1 LPEGRRPHTSAVAGG
16 MKPAVA
22 PDRRLGRRIV
32 ALFVPYRARVLLVFV
47 VIVVSSALSVVG
59 ALLIKVVFDKALFP
73 PGGPNLAL
81 LVELVGALIAIPI
94 LTGLLNIV
102 QTYYTN
108 WIGNRVLRDLRDR
121 LFGHL
126 ERMSLAF
133 FTATRTGEVQSR
145 LANDVGGVQ
154 TTITNTAST
163 VVSNVV
169 VVGSTI
175 VAMLILSP
183 ILTALSVAVVPVFV
197 VLSNRVGRTRRR
209 ARSATQVSLAEMSA
223 ITQETLSVSGVLLA
237 KVFGRQDREIARYRT
252 ENARQADLQ
261 VRQAMTG
268 RGFFA
273 VTQAFFGISP
283 ALLYLVAGLE
293 IHNGHSSLSAG
304 TIVAFTTLQT
314 RLLQPIIQL
323 LQVSVDVQ
331 SSVALFGRVF
341 EYLDL
346 RPEITD
352 RPGAIDLP
360 AAQVRGE
367 VALERVWFTYGP
379 GEGSAANGGS
389 PPHWALQDV
398 SLRVEPG
405 QLAAL
410 VGPSGAGKTTISY
423 LIPRLYDATEGA
435 VMLDG
440 HDVRDL
446 TLQSIAGI
454 CGVVTQE
461 SYLFHASVR
470 ENLRY
475 GNPGATDAEVEQAAR
490 AAYIHDRIV
499 ELDDGYETIVGERG
513 YRFSGGE
520 RQRLAIARVILKD
533 PKVLVLD
540 EATSALDTESE
551 RIVQRALESVM
562 RGRTTIAIAH
572 RLSTIRAADVIFVV
586 DQGQIVES
594 GSHEDLLAQHGLYA
608 RLYEEQFGS
617 GAVQAFCSDGIV
629 LADGRCVRPATT
641 GAEAQADA
649 PMHVNGDGVSL
660 RAGPMPAES

>member
-1 LPEGRRPHTSAVAGG
+1 MASVPVAERSGTAG
-16 MKPAVA
+16 S
-22 PDRRLGRRIV
+22 DRLGRRIAALFRPYRSRV
-32 ALFVPYRARVLLVFV
+32 ALIVG
-47 VIVVSSALSVVG
+47 VIVVSSGLSVVG

-73 PGGPNLAL
+73 RGGPNLRL
-81 LVELVGALIAIPI
+81 LFELVGVLIAIPI
-94 LTGLLNIV
+94 ITGVLNIV

-108 WIGNRVLRDLRDR
+108 WVGNRVMRDLRDR

-133 FTATRTGEVQSR
+133 FTGTRTGEVQSR

-154 TTITNTAST
+154 TTITETASS

-183 ILTALSVAVVPVFV
+183 VLTALSVAIVPGFV
-197 VLSNRVGRTRRR
+197 LLSNRVGHARR
-209 ARSATQVSLAEMSA
+209 AARRETQVSLAEMSA
-223 ITQETLSVSGVLLA
+223 ITQETLSVSGILLS
-237 KVFGRQDREIARYRT
+237 KVFGRQDREIDRYGA

-273 VTQAFFGISP
+273 VTQAFFGIAP

-293 IHNGHSSLSAG
+293 LHGGSGLSAG

-314 RLLQPIIQL
+314 RLLQPINQL

-352 RPGAIDLP
+352 RPGALQLT
-360 AAQVRGE
+360 AAEVRGE
-367 VALERVWFTYGP
+367 VELEHVSFAYGP
-379 GEGSAANGGS
+379 GEGAAQNGSA
-389 PPHWALQDV
+389 PRHWALRDV
-398 SLRVEPG
+398 NMSVEPG

-435 VMLDG
+435 VRIDG

-446 TLQSIAGI
+446 TLASIAQI

-470 ENLRY
+470 DNLRY
-475 GNPGATDAEVEQAAR
+475 GRPDATDAEVEEAAR
-490 AAYIHDRIV
+490 AAYIDDRIA
-499 ELDDGYETIVGERG
+499 ELDDGYDTVVGERG

-562 RGRTTIAIAH
+562 EGRTTIAIAH
-572 RLSTIRAADVIFVV
+572 RLSTIRAADVIFVLDHGEV
-586 DQGQIVES
+586 VER
-594 GSHEDLLAQHGLYA
+594 GSHDQLIEQGGVYA

-617 GAVQAFCSDGIV
+617 GAVEAFCSDGVV
-629 LADGRCVRPATT
+629 LADGRCVRPAAPSSAYTST
-641 GAEAQADA
+641 AALRDGRAGADH
-649 PMHVNGDGVSL
+649 MGMDHGGDGV
-660 RAGPMPAES
+660 RAARG

>member
-1 LPEGRRPHTSAVAGG
+1 MASVPVGEGPDGTPESG
-16 MKPAVA
+16 
-22 PDRRLGRRIV
+22 RLGRRIV
-32 ALFVPYRARVLLVFV
+32 ALFRPYRTRVGLIVG
-47 VIVVSSALSVVG
+47 VIVVSSGLSVVG

-73 PGGPNLAL
+73 SGGPNLTL
-81 LVELVGALIAIPI
+81 LVELVAVLIAIPI
-94 LTGLLNIV
+94 ITGVLNIV
-102 QTYYTN
+102 QTYFTN
-108 WIGNRVLRDLRDR
+108 WVGNRVMRDLRDR

-133 FTATRTGEVQSR
+133 FTGTRTGEVQSR

-154 TTITNTAST
+154 TTITDTASS

-169 VVGSTI
+169 VVASTI
-175 VAMLILSP
+175 VAMVILSP
-183 ILTALSVAVVPVFV
+183 TLTLLSVAVVPVFV
-197 VLSNRVGRTRRR
+197 VLSNRVGRTRRE
-209 ARSATQVSLAEMSA
+209 ARRETQVSLAEMSA
-223 ITQETLSVSGVLLA
+223 ITQESLSVSGILLA
-237 KVFGRQDREIARYRT
+237 KVFGRQDREVKRYEA
-252 ENARQADLQ
+252 ENARQASLQ

-273 VTQAFFGISP
+273 LTQAFFGIAP

-293 IHNGHSSLSAG
+293 LHAGTSGLSAG

-314 RLLQPIIQL
+314 RLLNPINQL

-331 SSVALFGRVF
+331 SSVALFARVF

-346 RPEITD
+346 TPEITD
-352 RPGAIDLP
+352 HPGAVQLP
-360 AAQVRGE
+360 AREVSGE
-367 VALERVWFTYGP
+367 VQLDRVWFAYGP
-379 GEGSAANGGS
+379 GEGSTQNGNS
-389 PPHWALQDV
+389 PRHWALRDLG
-398 SLRVEPG
+398 LRVEPG

-435 VMLDG
+435 VRIDG
-440 HDVRDL
+440 HDVREL
-446 TLQSIAGI
+446 TLASIADI

-475 GNPGATDAEVEQAAR
+475 GRPNATDAQVEQAAR

-499 ELDDGYETIVGERG
+499 ELDDGYDTIVGERG

-572 RLSTIRAADVIFVV
+572 RLSTIRAADVIYVL
-586 DQGQIVES
+586 DRGQVAER
-594 GSHEDLLAQHGLYA
+594 GSHDALVEQGGLYA

-629 LADGRCVRPATT
+629 LADGRCVRPAMAEVATEPDLSSHVDGTAGALPARRTT
-641 GAEAQADA
+641 
-649 PMHVNGDGVSL
+649 
-660 RAGPMPAES
+660 PA

>member
-1 LPEGRRPHTSAVAGG
+1 MASVTAGAG
-16 MKPAVA
+16 SGTAGSG
-22 PDRRLGRRIV
+22 RLGRRIV
-32 ALFVPYRARVLLVFV
+32 SLFRPYRARVGLIVA
-47 VIVVSSALSVVG
+47 VIVVSSGLSVVG
-59 ALLIKVVFDKALFP
+59 ALLIKVVFDDALFP
-73 PGGPNLAL
+73 RGGPNLRL
-81 LVELVGALIAIPI
+81 LFELVAVLIAIPI
-94 LTGLLNIV
+94 ITGVLNIV

-108 WIGNRVLRDLRDR
+108 WVGNRVMRDLRDR

-133 FTATRTGEVQSR
+133 FTGTRTGEVQSR

-154 TTITNTAST
+154 TTITETASS

-169 VVGSTI
+169 VVASTI

-183 ILTALSVAVVPVFV
+183 TLTLLSVAIVPVFV
-197 VLSNRVGRTRRR
+197 VLSNRVGRVRRE
-209 ARSATQVSLAEMSA
+209 ARRQTQVSLAEMSA
-223 ITQETLSVSGVLLA
+223 ITQESLSVSGVLLT
-237 KVFGRQDREIARYRT
+237 KVFGREDREIDRYGT

-273 VTQAFFGISP
+273 VTQAFFGVAP
-283 ALLYLVAGLE
+283 ALLYLVTGLE
-293 IHNGHSSLSAG
+293 LHGGSALSAG

-346 RPEITD
+346 QPEITD
-352 RPGAIDLP
+352 QPGALQLP
-360 AAQVRGE
+360 AGEVRGE
-367 VALERVWFTYGP
+367 VELERVGFAYGP
-379 GEGSAANGGS
+379 GEGAGQNGSA
-389 PPHWALQDV
+389 PRHWALREV

-423 LIPRLYDATEGA
+423 LIPRLYEATEGA
-435 VMLDG
+435 VRIDG
-440 HDVRDL
+440 RDVREL
-446 TLQSIAGI
+446 TLASIAAI

-470 ENLRY
+470 DNLRY
-475 GNPGATDAEVEQAAR
+475 GRPDATDAQVEEAAR
-490 AAYIHDRIV
+490 AAYIHDRIT
-499 ELDDGYETIVGERG
+499 ELDDGYDTVVGERG

-551 RIVQRALESVM
+551 RIVQQALESVM
-562 RGRTTIAIAH
+562 EGRTTIAIAH
-572 RLSTIRAADVIFVV
+572 RLSTIRAADVIFVL
-586 DQGQIVES
+586 DHGQVVES
-594 GSHEDLLAQHGLYA
+594 GSHDQLIQQRGLYM
-608 RLYEEQFGS
+608 RLYEQQFGT
-617 GAVQAFCSDGIV
+617 GAIQAFCSDGIV
-629 LADGRCVRPATT
+629 LADGRRVRPAMAEEATARDQPSRINGTATSLHAEPTT
-641 GAEAQADA
+641 
-649 PMHVNGDGVSL
+649 
-660 RAGPMPAES
+660 PA

>member
-1 LPEGRRPHTSAVAGG
+1 MASAPVSDGSAASAGSG
-16 MKPAVA
+16 GK
-22 PDRRLGRRIV
+22 LGRRIV
-32 ALFVPYRARVLLVFV
+32 ALFRPYRARIALVFA
-47 VIVVSSALSVVG
+47 VIVISSGLSVVG

-73 PGGPNLAL
+73 KGGPNVPL
-81 LVELVGALIAIPI
+81 LVELVAVLIAIPI
-94 LTGLLNIV
+94 ITGLLNIV
-102 QTYYTN
+102 QTYFTN
-108 WIGNRVLRDLRDR
+108 WVGNRVLRDLRDQ

-126 ERMSLAF
+126 ERLSLAF

-154 TTITNTAST
+154 ETITNTASS

-175 VAMLILSP
+175 IAMLILSP

-197 VLSNRVGRTRRR
+197 VLSNRVGGTRRR
-209 ARSATQVSLAEMSA
+209 ARRETQVSLAEMSA
-223 ITQETLSVSGVLLA
+223 ITQETLSVSGILLA
-237 KVFGRQDREIARYRT
+237 KVFGRQDREIDRYSA
-252 ENARQADLQ
+252 ENSRQADLQ

-273 VTQAFFGISP
+273 LTQAFFGISP

-293 IHNGHSSLSAG
+293 IHGGQGGLSAG

-314 RLLQPIIQL
+314 RLLNPINQL

-346 RPEITD
+346 RPQITD
-352 RPGAIDLP
+352 RPGAQTLP
-360 AAQVRGE
+360 AAKVRGE
-367 VALERVWFTYGP
+367 VALDRVSFAYGP
-379 GEGSAANGGS
+379 GEGLAQS
-389 PPHWALQDV
+389 PDAPRHWALREV
-398 SLRVEPG
+398 SLDVEPG

-410 VGPSGAGKTTISY
+410 VGPSGAGKTTVSY
-423 LIPRLYDATEGA
+423 LIPRLYDAAEGA
-435 VMLDG
+435 VRIDG

-446 TLQSIAGI
+446 TLASIADI
-454 CGVVTQE
+454 CGIVTQE

-470 ENLRY
+470 DNLRY
-475 GNPGATDAEVEQAAR
+475 GRPDATDAQVEQAAR

-499 ELDDGYETIVGERG
+499 ELDDGYDTVVGERG

-572 RLSTIRAADVIFVV
+572 RLSTIRAADVIFVLDGGRV
-586 DQGQIVES
+586 VER
-594 GSHEDLLAQHGLYA
+594 GSHDELVAGGGLYA
-608 RLYEEQFGS
+608 RLYEEQFGA

-629 LADGRCVRPATT
+629 LADGRCVRPAM
-641 GAEAQADA
+641 A
-649 PMHVNGDGVSL
+649 DGV
-660 RAGPMPAES
+660 GDTEPALPVDGAVGSSPVEQTAPA

>member
-1 LPEGRRPHTSAVAGG
+1 MSTAS
-16 MKPAVA
+16 
-22 PDRRLGRRIV
+22 DRSLGRRIV
-32 ALFVPYRARVLLVFV
+32 ALFAPYRGRLALVLA
-47 VIVVSSALSVVG
+47 VIVTSSALSVVG
-59 ALLIKVVFDKALFP
+59 ALLVKVVFDKALFP
-73 PGGPNLAL
+73 PGGPDLTL
-81 LVELVGALIAIPI
+81 LFELVAVLIAIPI

-154 TTITNTAST
+154 TTITTTAST
-163 VVSNVV
+163 VVTNVV

-183 ILTALSVAVVPVFV
+183 VLTALTVAIVPVFI

-209 ARSATQVSLAEMSA
+209 ARRETQVSLAEMSA
-223 ITQETLSVSGVLLA
+223 ITQETLSVSGILLA
-237 KVFGRQDREIARYRT
+237 KVFGRQDREIARYEA

-293 IHNGHSSLSAG
+293 INGGDTALSAG
-304 TIVAFTTLQT
+304 TIVAFTALQT
-314 RLLQPIIQL
+314 RLLFPINQL

-331 SSVALFGRVF
+331 SSLALFGRVF

-346 RPEITD
+346 QPEITD
-352 RPGAIDLP
+352 RADAEDLP
-360 AAQVRGE
+360 ARTVSGE
-367 VALERVWFTYGP
+367 LELGRVSFAYGP
-379 GEGSAANGGS
+379 ADGSTRR
-389 PPHWALQDV
+389 WALRDV
-398 SLRVEPG
+398 DLRVEPG

-423 LIPRLYDATEGA
+423 LIPRLYDVTEGA
-435 VMLDG
+435 VRIDG

-446 TLQSIAGI
+446 TQASIAGI

-475 GNPGATDAEVEQAAR
+475 GDPGASDAEVEQAAR
-490 AAYIHDRIV
+490 AAYIHDRIA
-499 ELDDGYETIVGERG
+499 ELEDGYDTIVGERG

-562 RGRTTIAIAH
+562 RGRTTVAIAH
-572 RLSTIRAADVIFVV
+572 RLSTIRAADVIFVL
-586 DQGQIVES
+586 DHGQIADRGTHDELIAR
-594 GSHEDLLAQHGLYA
+594 GGLYA
-608 RLYEEQFGS
+608 RLYEEQFGG
-617 GAVQAFCSDGIV
+617 GAIQAFCADGVV
-629 LADGRCVRPATT
+629 LADGRCVRPAVLRYDGSAAATAASI
-641 GAEAQADA
+641 GATVTRAQTEEE
-649 PMHVNGDGVSL
+649 PS
-660 RAGPMPAES
+660 RRS

>member
-1 LPEGRRPHTSAVAGG
+1 MSTVPAGDG
-16 MKPAVA
+16 SDGAA
-22 PDRRLGRRIV
+22 GSDALWRRIV
-32 ALFVPYRARVLLVFV
+32 ALFRPYRARVGLIVG
-47 VIVVSSALSVVG
+47 VIVLSSGLSVVG
-59 ALLIKVVFDKALFP
+59 ALLIKVVFDQALFP

-81 LVELVGALIAIPI
+81 LFELVAVLIAIPI
-94 LTGLLNIV
+94 VTGVLNIV

-108 WIGNRVLRDLRDR
+108 WVGNRVMRDLRDR

-154 TTITNTAST
+154 TTITETASS

-169 VVGSTI
+169 VVASAI
-175 VAMLILSP
+175 VAMLVLSP
-183 ILTALSVAVVPVFV
+183 TLTLLSVAIVPVFV
-197 VLSNRVGRTRRR
+197 VLSNRVGRTRRE
-209 ARSATQVSLAEMSA
+209 ARRETQVSLAEMSA
-223 ITQETLSVSGVLLA
+223 ITQESLSVSGVLLS
-237 KVFGRQDREIARYRT
+237 KVFGRQDRETDRYGA
-252 ENARQADLQ
+252 ENARQANLQ

-273 VTQAFFGISP
+273 VTQSFFGIAP

-293 IHNGHSSLSAG
+293 LHRGHSGLSAG

-314 RLLQPIIQL
+314 RLLQPINQL

-331 SSVALFGRVF
+331 SSVALFARVF

-346 RPEITD
+346 TPEITD
-352 RPGAIDLP
+352 RRGAEQLP
-360 AAQVRGE
+360 ATEVRGE
-367 VALERVWFTYGP
+367 VVLDHVSFAYGP
-379 GEGSAANGGS
+379 GQGSAQNGNA
-389 PPHWALQDV
+389 PRHWALRNV

-423 LIPRLYDATEGA
+423 LLPRLYDANEGA
-435 VMLDG
+435 VRIDG

-446 TLQSIAGI
+446 TLASIADI

-470 ENLRY
+470 DNLRY
-475 GNPGATDAEVEQAAR
+475 GGPDATDAEVEQAAR
-490 AAYIHDRIV
+490 SAYIHDRIV
-499 ELDDGYETIVGERG
+499 ELDDGYDTIVGERG

-533 PKVLVLD
+533 PRVLVLD

-572 RLSTIRAADVIFVV
+572 RLSTIRAAEVIFVL
-586 DQGQIVES
+586 DHGQIAERGTHDELVVQ
-594 GSHEDLLAQHGLYA
+594 GGLYA

-629 LADGRCVRPATT
+629 LADGRCVRPAISSARRTPAVAD
-641 GAEAQADA
+641 GDAQPAA
-649 PMHVNGDGVSL
+649 
-660 RAGPMPAES
+660 RA

>member
-1 LPEGRRPHTSAVAGG
+1 MASVPLGDGSVGGAGSG
-16 MKPAVA
+16 K
-22 PDRRLGRRIV
+22 LGRRIV
-32 ALFVPYRARVLLVFV
+32 ALFRPYRARIALVFA
-47 VIVVSSALSVVG
+47 VIVVSSGLSVVG
-59 ALLIKVVFDKALFP
+59 ALLIKVVFDKGLFP
-73 PGGPNLAL
+73 PGGPNLTL
-81 LVELVGALIAIPI
+81 LVELVAALIAIPI
-94 LTGLLNIV
+94 ITGLLNIV

-108 WIGNRVLRDLRDR
+108 WVGNRVLRDLRDR

-133 FTATRTGEVQSR
+133 FTGTRTGEVQSR

-169 VVGSTI
+169 VVGSTV

-183 ILTALSVAVVPVFV
+183 TLTALSVAVVPVFV
-197 VLSNRVGRTRRR
+197 LLSNRVGRTRRS
-209 ARSATQVSLAEMSA
+209 ARRETQVSLAEMSA
-223 ITQETLSVSGVLLA
+223 ITQETLSVSGILLA
-237 KVFGRQDREIARYRT
+237 KVFGRQEREIDRYHS

-273 VTQAFFGISP
+273 LTQAFFGISP

-293 IHNGHSSLSAG
+293 IHGGKSGLSAG

-314 RLLQPIIQL
+314 RLLNPINQL

-352 RPGAIDLP
+352 HPGAEQLP
-360 AAQVRGE
+360 AREVRGE
-367 VALERVWFTYGP
+367 VALERVSFAYGP
-379 GEGSAANGGS
+379 GEGAVQNGS
-389 PPHWALQDV
+389 TSRHWALREV

-423 LIPRLYDATEGA
+423 LIPRLYEATEGA
-435 VMLDG
+435 VRIDG
-440 HDVRDL
+440 RDVREL
-446 TLQSIAGI
+446 TLASIADI

-470 ENLRY
+470 DNLRY
-475 GNPGATDAEVEQAAR
+475 GNPGATDAQVEQAAR

-499 ELDDGYETIVGERG
+499 ELDDGYDTIVGERG

-586 DQGQIVES
+586 DHGQVAER
-594 GSHEDLLAQHGLYA
+594 GSHDELVKRGGLYA
-608 RLYEEQFGS
+608 RLYQEQFGA

-629 LADGRCVRPATT
+629 LADGRCVRPAMAAADTDPDQPRPVDGT
-641 GAEAQADA
+641 GT
-649 PMHVNGDGVSL
+649 S
-660 RAGPMPAES
+660 RPAERTTAA

>member
-1 LPEGRRPHTSAVAGG
+1 MPSVPVGEGSGAAGG
-16 MKPAVA
+16 GWLA
-22 PDRRLGRRIV
+22 RRIV
-32 ALFVPYRARVLLVFV
+32 ALFRPYRARVWLIVA
-47 VIVVSSALSVVG
+47 VIVVSSGLSVVG
-59 ALLIKVVFDKALFP
+59 ALLIKVVFDDALFP
-73 PGGPNLAL
+73 RGGPNLTL
-81 LVELVGALIAIPI
+81 LFELVGVLIAIPI
-94 LTGLLNIV
+94 ITGVLNIV

-108 WIGNRVLRDLRDR
+108 WVGNRVMRDLRDR

-133 FTATRTGEVQSR
+133 FTGTRTGEVQSR

-154 TTITNTAST
+154 TTITETASS

-183 ILTALSVAVVPVFV
+183 TLTLLSVAVVPVFV
-197 VLSNRVGRTRRR
+197 VLSNRVGRIRRE
-209 ARSATQVSLAEMSA
+209 ARRETQVSLAEMSA
-223 ITQETLSVSGVLLA
+223 ITQESLSVSGVLLT
-237 KVFGRQDREIARYRT
+237 KVFGREDREIGRYGA

-273 VTQAFFGISP
+273 VTQAFFGIAP

-293 IHNGHSSLSAG
+293 RHGGSGLSAG
-304 TIVAFTTLQT
+304 TIIAFTTLQT
-314 RLLQPIIQL
+314 RLLQPINQL

-352 RPGAIDLP
+352 HPGALQL
-360 AAQVRGE
+360 AAGEVRGE
-367 VALERVWFTYGP
+367 VELERVSFAYGP
-379 GEGSAANGGS
+379 GEGAGQNGNA
-389 PPHWALQDV
+389 PRHRALCEV

-435 VMLDG
+435 VRIDG

-446 TLQSIAGI
+446 TLASIADI

-470 ENLRY
+470 DNLRY
-475 GNPGATDAEVEQAAR
+475 GRPDATDAQLEQAAR
-490 AAYIHDRIV
+490 AAYIDDRIR
-499 ELDDGYETIVGERG
+499 ELDDGYDTVVGERG

-540 EATSALDTESE
+540 EATSALDSESE

-562 RGRTTIAIAH
+562 QGRTTIAIAH
-572 RLSTIRAADVIFVV
+572 RLSTIRAADVIFVL
-586 DQGQIVES
+586 DHGQVVER
-594 GSHEDLLAQHGLYA
+594 GTHDELIQRGGLYA
-608 RLYEEQFGS
+608 RLYEEQFGG
-617 GAVQAFCSDGIV
+617 GALQAFCSDGIV
-629 LADGRCVRPATT
+629 LADGRCVRPAV
-641 GAEAQADA
+641 AEEAAS
-649 PMHVNGDGVSL
+649 VSSL
-660 RAGPMPAES
+660 SGP

>member
-1 LPEGRRPHTSAVAGG
+1 MSTVPVGERSAG
-16 MKPAVA
+16 AVGSG
-22 PDRRLGRRIV
+22 PLWRRIV
-32 ALFVPYRARVLLVFV
+32 GLFRPYRARVGLIVA
-47 VIVVSSALSVVG
+47 VIVASSGLSVVG

-73 PGGPNLAL
+73 PGGPNLRL
-81 LVELVGALIAIPI
+81 LFELVAVLIAIPI
-94 LTGLLNIV
+94 VTGVLNIV

-108 WIGNRVLRDLRDR
+108 WVGNRVMRDLRDR

-133 FTATRTGEVQSR
+133 FTGTRTGEVQSR

-154 TTITNTAST
+154 TTITETASS

-169 VVGSTI
+169 VVASAI

-183 ILTALSVAVVPVFV
+183 TLTLLSVAIVPVFV
-197 VLSNRVGRTRRR
+197 VLSNRVGRTRRE
-209 ARSATQVSLAEMSA
+209 ARRQTQVSLAEMSA
-223 ITQETLSVSGVLLA
+223 ITQESLSVSGVLLS
-237 KVFGRQDREIARYRT
+237 KVFGRQDREIDRYGA

-273 VTQAFFGISP
+273 VTQAFFGIAP

-293 IHNGHSSLSAG
+293 LHGGDSGLSAG

-314 RLLQPIIQL
+314 RLLLPINQL

-331 SSVALFGRVF
+331 SSVALFARVF

-346 RPEITD
+346 TPEITD
-352 RPGAIDLP
+352 RHGAEQLSAGD
-360 AAQVRGE
+360 VRGE
-367 VALERVWFTYGP
+367 VELDHVFFAYGP
-379 GEGSAANGGS
+379 GEGSGQNGDA
-389 PPHWALQDV
+389 PRHWALRDV

-435 VMLDG
+435 VRIDG

-446 TLQSIAGI
+446 TLASISDI

-461 SYLFHASVR
+461 SYLFHASER
-470 ENLRY
+470 DNLRY
-475 GNPGATDAEVEQAAR
+475 GRPDATDAEVEQAAR
-490 AAYIHDRIV
+490 AAYIDDRIV
-499 ELDDGYETIVGERG
+499 ELDDGYDTIVGERG

-572 RLSTIRAADVIFVV
+572 RLSTIRAAELIFVLDRGQIAERGTHDELV
-586 DQGQIVES
+586 DQG
-594 GSHEDLLAQHGLYA
+594 GLYA

-629 LADGRCVRPATT
+629 LADGRCVRPATSS
-641 GAEAQADA
+641 AQ
-649 PMHVNGDGVSL
+649 P
-660 RAGPMPAES
+660 PPAEIRGEPQPTARA

>member
-1 LPEGRRPHTSAVAGG
+1 MTVDRAAGRSILDGG
-16 MKPAVA
+16 
-22 PDRRLGRRIV
+22 DESLWRRIV
-32 ALFVPYRARVLLVFV
+32 ALFGPYRGRVWLVFL
-47 VIVVSSALSVVG
+47 VILVSSGLSVVG
-59 ALLIKVVFDKALFP
+59 ALLIKVVFDKALFG
-73 PGGPNLAL
+73 PGGPNVRL
-81 LVELVGALIAIPI
+81 LIELVAALIAIPI

-108 WIGNRVLRDLRDR
+108 WVGNRVLRDLRDR

-145 LANDVGGVQ
+145 LANDVAGVQ
-154 TTITNTAST
+154 TTITNTASS

-169 VVGSTI
+169 VVASTI

-183 ILTALSVAVVPVFV
+183 VLTALSVAVVPVFV
-197 VLSNRVGRTRRR
+197 VLSNRVGRTRRT
-209 ARSATQVSLAEMSA
+209 ARRETQVSLAEMSA
-223 ITQETLSVSGVLLA
+223 ITQETLSVSGILLA
-237 KVFGRQDREIARYRT
+237 KVFGGQDREINRYRA

-273 VTQAFFGISP
+273 LTQAFFGISP

-293 IHNGHSSLSAG
+293 IHGGQSGVSAG

-314 RLLQPIIQL
+314 RLLNPINQL

-331 SSVALFGRVF
+331 SSVALFARVF

-346 RPEITD
+346 TPDIVD
-352 RPGAIDLP
+352 RPGAEQLP
-360 AAQVRGE
+360 ARDARGE
-367 VALERVWFTYGP
+367 VALDRVSFAYGP
-379 GEGSAANGGS
+379 GEDHASNGAA
-389 PPHWALQDV
+389 PRRWALREV
-398 SLRVEPG
+398 SLHVEPG
-405 QLAAL
+405 QLVAL

-435 VMLDG
+435 VLIDG
-440 HDVRDL
+440 RDVRDL
-446 TLQSIAGI
+446 TLASVADV

-470 ENLRY
+470 DNLRY
-475 GNPGATDAEVEQAAR
+475 GNPTATDAQVEQAAR
-490 AAYIHDRIV
+490 AAYIHDRII
-499 ELDDGYETIVGERG
+499 ELDDGYDTIVGERG

-562 RGRTTIAIAH
+562 QGRTTIAIAH
-572 RLSTIRAADVIFVV
+572 RLSTIRAADVIFVL
-586 DQGQIVES
+586 DHGEIAEQGTHDELV
-594 GSHEDLLAQHGLYA
+594 ARAGLYA
-608 RLYEEQFGS
+608 RLYEEQFGG
-617 GAVQAFCSDGIV
+617 GAVQAFCSDGVV
-629 LADGRCVRPATT
+629 LADGRCVRPMTR
-641 GAEAQADA
+641 AQRRE
-649 PMHVNGDGVSL
+649 PTRVSASL
-660 RAGPMPAES
+660 

>member
-1 LPEGRRPHTSAVAGG
+1 MTTAPAGDGPNGAAVSG
-16 MKPAVA
+16 KLR
-22 PDRRLGRRIV
+22 DRIFG
-32 ALFVPYRARVLLVFV
+32 LFRPYRWRIALVLA
-47 VIVVSSALSVVG
+47 VIVVSSVLSVVG

-73 PGGPNLAL
+73 RGGPNVPL
-81 LVELVGALIAIPI
+81 LVELVAALIAIPI
-94 LTGLLNIV
+94 LTGALNIV

-108 WIGNRVLRDLRDR
+108 WVGNRVLRDLRDR

-126 ERMSLAF
+126 ERLSLAF

-154 TTITNTAST
+154 DTITNTAST

-175 VAMLILSP
+175 IAMLILSP
-183 ILTALSVAVVPVFV
+183 ILTALSVAIVPVFV
-197 VLSNRVGRTRRR
+197 VFSNRVGRTRRS
-209 ARSATQVSLAEMSA
+209 ARRETQVSLAEMSA

-237 KVFGRQDREIARYRT
+237 KVFGRQDREIDRYGA

-293 IHNGHSSLSAG
+293 IHAGSHGLSAG

-314 RLLQPIIQL
+314 RLLQPINQL

-331 SSVALFGRVF
+331 SSVALFARVF

-352 RPGAIDLP
+352 RPGAVQLP
-360 AAQVRGE
+360 VEDVTGE
-367 VALERVWFTYGP
+367 LELDRVSFAYGP
-379 GEGSAANGGS
+379 GEGAAENGGAAR
-389 PPHWALQDV
+389 HWALREI

-423 LIPRLYDATEGA
+423 LIPRLYEVTDGA
-435 VMLDG
+435 VRIDG

-446 TLQSIAGI
+446 TLAAVAGI

-470 ENLRY
+470 DNLRY
-475 GNPGATDAEVEQAAR
+475 GRPDATDAQIEQAAR
-490 AAYIHDRIV
+490 AAYIHERII
-499 ELDDGYETIVGERG
+499 ELDQGYDTIVGERG

-572 RLSTIRAADVIFVV
+572 RLSTIRAADVIFVL
-586 DQGQIVES
+586 DHGQVAER
-594 GSHEDLLAQHGLYA
+594 GTHEELVARGGLYA
-608 RLYEEQFGS
+608 RLYEEQFGA

-629 LADGRCVRPATT
+629 LADGRCVRPAKATRET
-641 GAEAQADA
+641 FDDRMPPLNTSMPSADD
-649 PMHVNGDGVSL
+649 P
-660 RAGPMPAES
+660 RAAVA

>member
-1 LPEGRRPHTSAVAGG
+1 MSTATTGDGPAGAAGSGR
-16 MKPAVA
+16 
-22 PDRRLGRRIV
+22 LWRRIV
-32 ALFVPYRARVLLVFV
+32 ALFRPYRARVGLIVA
-47 VIVVSSALSVVG
+47 VIVVSSGLSVVG
-59 ALLIKVVFDKALFP
+59 ALLIKEVFDKALFP
-73 PGGPNLAL
+73 PHGGPNLPL
-81 LVELVGALIAIPI
+81 LFELVGVLVAIPI
-94 LTGLLNIV
+94 ITGVLNIV

-108 WIGNRVLRDLRDR
+108 WVGNRVMRDLRDR

-133 FTATRTGEVQSR
+133 FTGTRTGEVQSR

-154 TTITNTAST
+154 TTITETASS

-169 VVGSTI
+169 VVASAI
-175 VAMLILSP
+175 VAMLVLSP
-183 ILTALSVAVVPVFV
+183 TLTLLSVAIVPVFV
-197 VLSNRVGRTRRR
+197 LLSNRVGRTRRE
-209 ARSATQVSLAEMSA
+209 ARRKTQVSLAEMSA
-223 ITQETLSVSGVLLA
+223 ITQESLSVSGVLLS
-237 KVFGRQDREIARYRT
+237 KVFGRQDREIDRYGA

-261 VRQAMTG
+261 VHQAMTG

-273 VTQAFFGISP
+273 VTQAFFGIAP

-293 IHNGHSSLSAG
+293 LHGGHSGLSAG

-314 RLLQPIIQL
+314 RLLQPINQL

-331 SSVALFGRVF
+331 SSVALFARVF

-346 RPEITD
+346 TPEITD
-352 RPGAIDLP
+352 HPGALKPP
-360 AAQVRGE
+360 AGGVRGE
-367 VALERVWFTYGP
+367 VELDRVSFAYGP
-379 GEGSAANGGS
+379 GEGSVQNGDA
-389 PPHWALQDV
+389 PRRWALRDV

-435 VMLDG
+435 LRIDG

-446 TLQSIAGI
+446 TLASIADI

-470 ENLRY
+470 DNLRY
-475 GNPGATDAEVEQAAR
+475 GRPDATDAEVEQAAR

-499 ELDDGYETIVGERG
+499 ELEDGYDTTVGERG

-572 RLSTIRAADVIFVV
+572 RLSTIRAADVIFVLN
-586 DQGQIVES
+586 QGQIAEQGTHDELVEQ
-594 GSHEDLLAQHGLYA
+594 GGLYA

-629 LADGRCVRPATT
+629 LADGRCVRPAMTP
-641 GAEAQADA
+641 GATD
-649 PMHVNGDGVSL
+649 PDPPPRV
-660 RAGPMPAES
+660 AGLALPG

>member
-1 LPEGRRPHTSAVAGG
+1 MGNRPSDGARGQ
-16 MKPAVA
+16 K
-22 PDRRLGRRIV
+22 LGRRIL
-32 ALFVPYRARVLLVFV
+32 ALFRPYRARVSLIVV
-47 VIVVSSALSVVG
+47 VILISSILSVIS

-73 PGGPNLAL
+73 KGGPNLTL
-81 LVELVGALIAIPI
+81 LVELVAVLIAIPI
-94 LTGLLNIV
+94 VTGVLNIV
-102 QTYYTN
+102 QTYLTN
-108 WIGNRVLRDLRDR
+108 WVGNRVMRDLRDR

-154 TTITNTAST
+154 ETITSTAST

-169 VVGSTI
+169 IVVSAL
-175 VAMLILSP
+175 VAMLVLSP
-183 ILTALSVAVVPVFV
+183 LLTLLSVALTPGFV
-197 VLSNRVGRTRRR
+197 LVSSRVGRTRRA
-209 ARSATQVSLAEMSA
+209 ARRETQASLAEMSA
-223 ITQETLSVSGVLLA
+223 ITQETLSVSGILLT
-237 KVFGRQDREIARYRT
+237 KVFGRQAGEMARYGA

-268 RGFFA
+268 RTFFA

-293 IHNGHSSLSAG
+293 LHGNHHSALSAG

-314 RLLQPIIQL
+314 RLLLPIIQL

-331 SSVALFGRVF
+331 SSLALFGRVF

-346 RPEITD
+346 RPQIVD
-352 RPGAIDLP
+352 RPGAAELP
-360 AAQVRGE
+360 AGRVRGE
-367 VALERVWFTYGP
+367 VELDGVSFAYGP
-379 GEGSAANGGS
+379 GEGPSQDGDAS
-389 PPHWALQDV
+389 PRQRALREV
-398 SLRVEPG
+398 SLKVEPA

-423 LIPRLYDATEGA
+423 LIPRLYDVTEGA
-435 VMLDG
+435 VRIDG

-446 TLQSIAGI
+446 TLASIAGI
-454 CGVVTQE
+454 CGMVTQE

-475 GNPGATDAEVEQAAR
+475 GRPDASDAQVEQAAR
-490 AAYIHDRIV
+490 AAFIHDRIL
-499 ELDDGYETIVGERG
+499 ELDDGYDTTVGERG

-533 PKVLVLD
+533 PRVLVLD

-551 RIVQRALESVM
+551 RIVQQALESVM
-562 RGRTTIAIAH
+562 HERTTIAIAH
-572 RLSTIRAADVIFVV
+572 RLSTIRAADVIFVL
-586 DQGQIVES
+586 DHGQVVER
-594 GSHEDLLAQHGLYA
+594 GAHDELVARGGLYA
-608 RLYEEQFGS
+608 RLYEEQFGAGS
-617 GAVQAFCSDGIV
+617 VQAFCSDGVV
-629 LADGRCVRPATT
+629 LADGRCVRPGYGSAATVETPGTSPAATT
-641 GAEAQADA
+641 RSNAALA
-649 PMHVNGDGVSL
+649 PS
-660 RAGPMPAES
+660 R

>member
-1 LPEGRRPHTSAVAGG
+1 MTTAPAGD
-16 MKPAVA
+16 A
-22 PDRRLGRRIV
+22 PSGIASSGKLRNRIF
-32 ALFVPYRARVLLVFV
+32 ALFRPYRGRIALVFA
-47 VIVVSSALSVVG
+47 VIVLSSALSVIG
-59 ALLIKVVFDKALFP
+59 ALLIKVMFDKALFP
-73 PGGPNLAL
+73 RGGPNIRL
-81 LVELVGALIAIPI
+81 LVELVAALIAIPI
-94 LTGLLNIV
+94 LTGVLNIA

-126 ERMSLAF
+126 ERLSLAF

-154 TTITNTAST
+154 DTITNTASS

-183 ILTALSVAVVPVFV
+183 ILTALSVAIVPVFV
-197 VLSNRVGRTRRR
+197 VFSNRVGRTRRN
-209 ARSATQVSLAEMSA
+209 ARRETQVSLAEMSA

-237 KVFGRQDREIARYRT
+237 KVFGRQDREIDRYRA

-273 VTQAFFGISP
+273 LTQAFFGISP

-293 IHNGHSSLSAG
+293 IHSGGRGLSAG

-314 RLLQPIIQL
+314 RLLQPINQL

-341 EYLDL
+341 EYMDL
-346 RPEITD
+346 TPEITD
-352 RPGAIDLP
+352 SPGALELP
-360 AAQVRGE
+360 AEKATGALE
-367 VALERVWFTYGP
+367 LERVSFAYGP
-379 GEGSAANGGS
+379 GEGAAQNGDT
-389 PPHWALQDV
+389 PRHWALREV
-398 SLRVEPG
+398 SFRVEPG

-423 LIPRLYDATEGA
+423 LIPRLYDVTDGA
-435 VMLDG
+435 VKIDG

-446 TLQSIAGI
+446 TLATVAGI

-475 GNPGATDAEVEQAAR
+475 GNPGASDAQVEAAAR
-490 AAYIHDRIV
+490 AAYIHERIV
-499 ELDDGYETIVGERG
+499 ELDQGYDTIVGERG

-562 RGRTTIAIAH
+562 HGRTTVAIAH
-572 RLSTIRAADVIFVV
+572 RLSTIRSADVIFVL
-586 DQGQIVES
+586 DHGQVAER
-594 GSHEDLLAQHGLYA
+594 GTHDELLARGGLYA
-608 RLYEEQFGS
+608 RLYEEQFGA
-617 GAVQAFCSDGIV
+617 GAVQAFCSDGVV
-629 LADGRCVRPATT
+629 LADGRCVKPSKS
-641 GAEAQADA
+641 GWQGSEEAMPQ
-649 PMHVNGDGVSL
+649 VNAYDP
-660 RAGPMPAES
+660 RTAIA